1 TLALKPARLRPTA
14 KRDVREAV
22 AWYQERDRDL
32 AARFLDAI
40 YTTIAL
46 LERFPN
52 LGTSVYGIGDPN
64 VRQLPVDR
72 FPYQVVFRREKHALV
87 VVAIAHERKR
97 PGYWNE

>member
-1 TLALKPARLRPTA
+1 MKPARLRPSA

-22 AWYQERDRDL
+22 EWYQERDPEL
-32 AARFLDAI
+32 AVRFLDAV

-52 LGTSVYGIGDPN
+52 LGSSVYGITDLN

-72 FPYQVVFRREKHALV
+72 FPYQVVFRREKQALV
-87 VVAIAHERKR
+87 VVAIAHDRKR